1 MVFGKTSPAEERM
14 PRSGMLKV
22 PNLLSG
28 LPSLVSDVPL
38 IDLMGA
44 GLAVLRSARCL
55 TSDPDPLTRIRVR
68 SHANVMVAGP
78 SGDRRPV
85 TATGAAG
92 RAEPTGKGRA
102 NDQGPATVGGD
113 RACDLLLHE

>member
-1 MVFGKTSPAEERM
+1 M

-22 PNLLSG
+22 PNLLSATAIDHRSSAQYGQNSAPMESISG

-38 IDLMGA
+38 IGLMGA

-55 TSDPDPLTRIRVR
+55 TSDPDPLPRIRVR
-68 SHANVMVAGP
+68 SRANVTVARP

-85 TATGAAG
+85 TATGAA
-92 RAEPTGKGRA
+92 
-102 NDQGPATVGGD
+102 
-113 RACDLLLHE
+113 